1 MTWAIEILH
10 RDGMAIERLLIADPR
25 DEESKTIRIG
35 RALDNDL
42 IVDDT
47 HCAAHHAEISITA
60 NGARL
65 TAIDTVNGITA
76 PNGKTVRALMLE
88 SDKPFKLGQVQIRV
102 RSDRWPLAAEV
113 PLQRRPVWPMALAL
127 LGVVFVKEGW
137 DIWLTD
143 NGARRPEYLYTLAAA
158 AAGLGIWSAA
168 YTLFG
173 RLVSGTQRFFHHLAI
188 ACCGFLAG
196 TVLLNALDILAFTSA
211 WLWPVQIHQPVVV
224 LVAALTVRAHLR
236 LADPRHWPGLRY
248 AVVLVAALAIVIP
261 IAQQTIS
268 NSRWSPI
275 ESTGVLKH
283 PALRLAAPVSVND
296 IAKRQTELRA
306 RADAL
311 KAKKEDGDS
320 DGYYPDSPGQW

>member
-1 MTWAIEILH
+1 MTWAIEVLH
-10 RDGMAIERLLIADPR
+10 RDGTAIERLLIADPGN
-25 DEESKTIRIG
+25 EEIKTIRIG

-42 IVDDT
+42 IVDDA
-47 HCAAHHAEISITA
+47 HCAAHHAQIAITA
-60 NGARL
+60 TGTTL

-76 PNGKTVRALMLE
+76 PNGKSVRTLAIE
-88 SDKPFKLGQVQIRV
+88 NDKPFKLGQVQIRV
-102 RSDRWPLAAEV
+102 RSDRWLLAAEV
-113 PLQRRPVWPMALAL
+113 PLQRRAVWPLALVL
-127 LGVVFVKEGW
+127 LGVVFVKESW

-143 NGARRPEYLYTLAAA
+143 NGTRRPEYLYTLAAA
-158 AAGLGIWSAA
+158 AAGLGAWSAA
-168 YTLFG
+168 YTVFG

-188 ACCGFLAG
+188 ACTGFLAG
-196 TVLLNALDILAFTSA
+196 TVLLHAMDTLAFASA

-248 AVVLVAALAIVIP
+248 AVVLVAALAIIIP

-275 ESTGVLKH
+275 ESTAVLKH
-283 PALRLAAPVSVND
+283 PALRLVSPGTISD
-296 IAKRQTELRA
+296 ISKRQTELRT

-320 DGYYPDSPGQW
+320 DGYYPDNPGEW